1 MAKKRTLGALLVA
14 AANVGNAAAHGA
26 ARKQIQGRG
35 PRKEPETTCTPCAA
49 MAKRQ
54 AASAWVSQK

>member
-1 MAKKRTLGALLVA
+1 MAQKKTFGALLMA
-14 AANVGNAAAHGA
+14 AANIGNAAAHGA
-26 ARKQIQGRG
+26 ARNQIQGRG
-35 PRKEPETTCTPCAA
+35 PQAERESNCTPCAA